1 MNNQG
6 PPIDFYNKIVVRAQP
21 ERVWNLLADVA
32 KWPSWYRDCRW
43 VRMESGAA
51 DSFRWKA
58 HHVVLRSKVIAAE
71 RPYRLSIVADAPG
84 LHADRTFELYP
95 SADGLSTFVVSH
107 ETQVGLVARL
117 GRRFLA
123 RRLRAANQ
131 AMIRDLARAQSRGLT
146 APSAE
151 SNRGRIPA
159 KVHCGCSSTP

>member
-1 MNNQG
+1 VNKYC
-6 PPIDFYNKIVVRAQP
+6 PPIEVYNRIVIRAQP

-43 VRMESGAA
+43 VRMESGPAA
-51 DSFRWKA
+51 SFRWKA

-71 RPYRLSIVADAPG
+71 RPYRFAIVADAPG
-84 LHADRTFELYP
+84 LHAGRTFALYP

-107 ETQVGLVARL
+107 ETYIGLVARL

-131 AMIRDLARAQSRGLT
+131 AMIRDLARAQSRNRLPNV
-146 APSAE
+146 AAS
-151 SNRGRIPA
+151 RGR
-159 KVHCGCSSTP
+159 T